1 MATTINADTSNG
13 LKITSDTSGV
23 IEFQSAGTTKAGVN
37 STGLTGDG
45 SQLTGISSVPTNL
58 QITKAVTGAVTALRA
73 VSNAASTGNVG
84 VYPVGNTLG
93 SITNTTMA
101 PLIMNNGTGK
111 TAIKVAAGNRYASN
125 TSRWETVIYG
135 QYLNGSNVWVNNATP
150 LTLVSPSALG
160 SGANYEIDNGTAFV
174 WRTPDGYLQIAAC
187 ARGNNGTYATAG
199 VVLYTIDV
207 NTSTGAPSIV
217 GTARQAT
224 FGVGVSTGGAGTS
237 SFAVK
242 VYGED
247 RVQIRLQANTY
258 GYFEFFYTSGAGWA
272 AATTSDVTRYDY
284 TYGYAMN
291 STSNNA
297 DNNETQ
303 YSRKSALENAAANKL
318 IQTAPNAIRTLVVA
332 SHVLQSTTPVNVTLS
347 ADYASDGQTTM
358 LDSTHCLQIYVDSGG
373 ERKIKTFTIAA
384 DGSSVSLIDTFVLP
398 SGFESTDQ
406 FIFKDSK
413 NFVIVKYPTGIVNSV
428 GLAADFSVDGVN
440 IKSTGLGPIQVNYS
454 GSGNVFNVWSLL
466 LGIYGFQTYTVN
478 AFSTP
483 PFNYGGVAAATASS
497 GNVSVYVAGVVPG
510 YTGMTVNAVFY
521 VNNTFDG
528 TFTNNANLG
537 TPRVGKAISQTEIL
551 LGEVL

>member
-1 MATTINADTSNG
+1 MSSV
-13 LKITSDTSGV
+13 KIAGDTSGL
-23 IEFQSAGTTKAGVN
+23 ITLAAPAAAGTNTITMPA
-37 STGLTGDG
+37 STGTMALTSDI
-45 SQLTGISSVPTNL
+45 SATALT
-58 QITKAVTGAVTALRA
+58 ITKAVTGAVTALRA

-111 TAIKVAAGNRYASN
+111 TAIKAAAGNRYASN
-125 TSRWETVIYG
+125 TSRWETIIYG

-224 FGVGVSTGGAGTS
+224 FGVGVGTGGAGTS
-237 SFAVK
+237 GFTVK

-454 GSGNVFNVWSLL
+454 GSGNVFNIWSLL

-478 AFSTP
+478 AYSTP

>member
-1 MATTINADTSNG
+1 MSSV
-13 LKITSDTSGV
+13 KIAGDTSGL
-23 IEFQSAGTTKAGVN
+23 ITLAAPAAAGTNTITMPA
-37 STGLTGDG
+37 STGTMALTSDI
-45 SQLTGISSVPTNL
+45 SATALT
-58 QITKAVTGAVTALRA
+58 ITKAVTGAVTALRA

-84 VYPVGNTLG
+84 VYPVGNTVG

-101 PLIMNNGTGK
+101 GLVQNNGTGK
-111 TAIKVAAGNRYASN
+111 TAIKAAAGNRYASN
-125 TSRWETVIYG
+125 TSRWECIIYG

-150 LTLVSPSALG
+150 LTLVSPSELG
-160 SGANYEIDNGTAFV
+160 SGANYEIDSGTAFI
-174 WRTPDGYLQIAAC
+174 WRTDDGYLQIASC

-199 VVLYTIDV
+199 VVMYTIDV
-207 NTSTGAPSIV
+207 NTSTGAPAIV

-224 FGVGVSTGGAGTS
+224 FGVGVGTGSAGTS
-237 SFAVK
+237 GFTVK

-247 RVQIRLQANTY
+247 RVQVRLQANTY

-291 STSNNA
+291 TTSNNA
-297 DNNETQ
+297 LSVNQ
-303 YSRKSALENAAANKL
+303 YSRKSALENAAANRL

-332 SHVLQSTTPVNVTLS
+332 SNVLQIATPVNVTLS
-347 ADYASDGQTTM
+347 ADYDSDGQTTM
-358 LDSTHCLQIYVDSGG
+358 LDSTHCLQIYVDTGG

-413 NFVIVKYPTGIVNSV
+413 NFVIAKYPTGIVNSV

-440 IKSTGLGPIQVNYS
+440 IKSTGLGPAQVNYS
-454 GSGNVFNVWSLL
+454 GSGDIFNVWSLL

-483 PFNYGGVAAATASS
+483 PFNYGGVAATSASS

-510 YTGMTVNAVFY
+510 YTGMAINTVFY
-521 VNNTFDG
+521 INNTFDG
-528 TFTNNANLG
+528 TFTSDSTFG

-551 LGEVL
+551 LGEVT

>member
-1 MATTINADTSNG
+1 MSSV
-13 LKITSDTSGV
+13 KIAGDTSGL
-23 IEFQSAGTTKAGVN
+23 ITLAAPAAAGTNTITMPA
-37 STGLTGDG
+37 STGTMALTSDI
-45 SQLTGISSVPTNL
+45 SATALT
-58 QITKAVTGAVTALRA
+58 ITKAVTGAVTALRA

-111 TAIKVAAGNRYASN
+111 TAIKAAAGNRYASN
-125 TSRWETVIYG
+125 TSRWETIIYG

-150 LTLVSPSALG
+150 LTLVSPSELG
-160 SGANYEIDNGTAFV
+160 SGTNFEIDNGTAFV

-224 FGVGVSTGGAGTS
+224 FGVGVGTGGAGTS
-237 SFAVK
+237 GFTVK

-454 GSGNVFNVWSLL
+454 GSGNVFNIWSLL

-478 AFSTP
+478 AYSTP
-483 PFNYGGVAAATASS
+483 PFNYGGVAATTASS